1 MHRSRRN
8 ILLSVLL
15 GLAACGGGA
24 EPVRLPAQ
32 FDGGQWRLV
41 ESAPDSNPPDV
52 VKQLGLKSAVRAR
65 YQGAAGD
72 LTVRAFRMAGQTSA
86 FELVQKWRTE
96 EGAMHFQNDDLFV
109 VLEKPG
115 AQPMALNAWAKAL
128 DQELR
133 KK

>member
-1 MHRSRRN
+1 MRFSRRD
-8 ILLSVLL
+8 ILLVVL
-15 GLAACGGGA
+15 GLASCGGA
-24 EPVRLPAQ
+24 SDPVKLPAQ
-32 FDGGQWRLV
+32 FDGGQWRLA
-41 ESAPDSNPPDV
+41 EFAPDSNPPDV

-65 YQGAAGD
+65 YQGSAGD
-72 LTVRAFRMAGQTSA
+72 LSVRVFRMAGQTSA

-96 EGAMHFQNDDLFV
+96 EGTLHFQNEDLFV

-115 AQPMALNAWAKAL
+115 AQAMALNAWAKAL